1 MKTKNKVSY
10 YDSKVTTFH
19 SNECPIHH
27 CKLGET
33 AMGVKWCPK
42 CEGDRM
48 AKEVS
53 AKLTLNLNLEK
64 PQYHCVLC
72 GEHGDYAH
80 FDLDVPGVPHT
91 VFACP
96 KCREYKG
103 LEACDKTDVRK
114 CSLE

>member
-1 MKTKNKVSY
+1 MKILRPCYNNETPKHPFCAAQRDNQCYGRLYEVCRY
-10 YDSKVTTFH
+10 KVTT
-19 SNECPIHH
+19 PI
-27 CKLGET
+27 
-33 AMGVKWCPK
+33 
-42 CEGDRM
+42 
-48 AKEVS
+48 
-53 AKLTLNLNLEK
+53 K
-64 PQYHCVLC
+64 PQFHCVFC

-80 FDLDVPGVPHT
+80 FDLDVPSVPHK